1 MEIKKV
7 VVIGSG
13 TMGSGIAAHLC
24 NANVPV
30 TLLDLT
36 TDISEKARERIKK
49 SRPPLLIDKSKID
62 NIDVGNINDNF
73 DIVSEADWVVEAVV
87 ERIDIKHN
95 IYEKIFK
102 ERKVGSIISSNTSS
116 IPISILSEKL
126 SAEDKKDFCIT
137 HFFNPVRY
145 MDLLEIVK
153 SENNDLNKIN
163 SLKKFCEISLG
174 KGAIVCNDTPGFL
187 GNRIGVYAMQVAMT
201 EAFKMKLSIEEAD
214 AIFGR
219 PMGIPKTGVF
229 GLYDLIGIDLMA
241 DVLKSFIKELPE
253 TDEFQEVA
261 KEIPLVKKL
270 IETGY
275 TGRKGKGGFYR
286 INKVDNKKILEAI
299 NLETGEYHPSQK
311 INIKSEKVDLKA
323 LINRDDKY
331 GEYAWSVISK
341 IIDYA
346 SSLVPGITD
355 EFNDID
361 EAMRLGFNW
370 SKGPFEMLEE
380 IGVTNFFS
388 KFKNY
393 EGNKF
398 LENLSKTKNEKF
410 HGVRQ
415 KYTDI
420 ETLGKVKKTASNI
433 DGNSSAS
440 IYRFNDYNIV
450 EFTTKANAL
459 DYDSMDALKKATDK
473 PLIIINESMQFSAG
487 VNLSYTMEFAN
498 KGDFKSIEKFVGYFQ
513 ETCKHLKYS
522 EHPVVSAPS
531 GLTLGGG
538 FEVMVQSNFVASHT
552 NIVVGLV
559 ETIVG
564 LIPAGGGCKE
574 MLARWLDTEEAKKD
588 PHYAP
593 LKVFDIIGYGKT
605 ATSPV
610 EAEPMKYLKPEDK
623 KIMNRNSLLEVSKQI
638 LNNNKDFK
646 APLETEFK
654 LPGKVVKEEMNKIL
668 EKLYNDKVILD
679 HGLLVAQELAHV
691 LSGGD
696 TTIDKTLSEDD
707 LYKLELDAFM
717 RLIETKETQD
727 RIKHTLATGKPLV
740 N

>member
-7 VVIGSG
+7 VIIGSG

-36 TDISEKARERIKK
+36 TEISTNARDRIFK
-49 SRPPLLIDKSKID
+49 SRPPLLIDKSKIN
-62 NIDVGNINDNF
+62 NIKVGNISDDF
-73 DIVSEADWVVEAVV
+73 DIVKEADWIVEAVV
-87 ERIDIKHN
+87 ERIDIKHQ
-95 IYEKIFK
+95 IYDKIFK
-102 ERKVGSIISSNTSS
+102 FRKEGAIVSSNTSS
-116 IPISILSEKL
+116 IPIKVLSQNLTNEQ
-126 SAEDKKDFCIT
+126 KKDFCIT

-145 MDLLEIVK
+145 MGLLEIVK
-153 SENNDLNKIN
+153 NENNDLEKIN
-163 SLKKFCEISLG
+163 SLQKFCEIELG

-187 GNRIGVYAMQVAMT
+187 GNRVGVYAMQIAMT
-201 EAFKMKLSIEEAD
+201 EAFKMKLTVEEAD

-241 DVLKSFIKELPE
+241 DVLKSFIKELPK
-253 TDEFQEVA
+253 TDKFHEVA
-261 KEIPLVKKL
+261 QEIPLIKKL

-275 TGRKGKGGFYR
+275 TGRKGKGGFFR
-286 INKVDNKKILEAI
+286 INKDGGAKILEAL
-299 NLETGEYHPSQK
+299 NLETGDYSPSKK
-311 INIKSEKVDLKA
+311 IDIKSEKVDLKK

-331 GEYAWSVISK
+331 GKYAWSVISK
-341 IIDYA
+341 IIKYA
-346 SSLVPGITD
+346 SSLVTEITD

-380 IGVTNFFS
+380 IGVENFFS
-388 KFKNY
+388 KIDNY
-393 EGNKF
+393 DGNKF
-398 LENLSKTKNEKF
+398 LENLAKSKNENF
-410 HGVRQ
+410 YGERQ
-415 KYTDI
+415 KYTKI
-420 ETLGKVKKTASNI
+420 ETLGKVKRKAQSI
-433 DGNSSAS
+433 DGNSSAQ
-440 IYRFNDYNIV
+440 IYKFSDYNIV

-487 VNLSYTMEFAN
+487 VNLSYTMDFAN
-498 KGDFKSIEKFVGYFQ
+498 KGDFKSIEKFIKYFQ
-513 ETCKHLKYS
+513 ETCKELKYS
-522 EHPVVSAPS
+522 KYPVISAPS

-538 FEVMVQSNFVASHT
+538 FEVLVQSNFVASHT
-552 NIVVGLV
+552 NIVIGLV

-574 MLARWLDTEEAKKD
+574 MLARWQNTEESKKD
-588 PHYAP
+588 PHFAP

-610 EAEPMKYLKPEDK
+610 EAEPLKYLKPEDK
-623 KIMNRNSLLEVSKQI
+623 KIMNRNSLLEASKQI
-638 LNNNKDFK
+638 LDENRDFNS
-646 APLETEFK
+646 PSELVFN
-654 LPGKVVKEEMNKIL
+654 LPGESVRGEMYKVL
-668 EKLYNDKVILD
+668 DKLYNDKAIQD
-679 HGLLVAQELAHV
+679 HGMEVAKELAYV

-696 TTIDKTLSEDD
+696 TSIDKQLSEDD
-707 LYKLELDAFM
+707 LFKLELDAFM
-717 RLIETKETQD
+717 KLIETPKTQE